1 MGHKVSREKVNVVV
15 SLRESLCRLDTL
27 KVSYRGRGCL
37 KRRRE
42 IACFTFP
49 VTGWWC
55 AEGIAAC
62 EAEGG
67 LRVPLAA
74 LKQKD
79 GNRTV
84 QLRCSSGRKTLL
96 KGSMSLERFL
106 DNVEFL
112 HFSLFCDSQDPSV
125 AYTSMRCNG
134 RRCDEAARPPVYHQ
148 EKGVKEASSPAQA
161 STTQAGDGSAITQDS
176 TTQAADAGVITKV
189 STTETGDGSIITK
202 VSTTG
207 TGDGSVI
214 ITKVSTTETGDGS
227 AITKVSTTE
236 TGDGSAI
243 TKVSTTETG
252 DGSAITKVSTTETGD
267 GSVITKVSTT
277 QAGDGSIITK
287 VSTTETGDGG
297 AITKVSTTQAGD
309 AGVITKASTNCETN
323 VVSPPRGTTKN
334 STSKTLRRRKTK
346 KPKCRPRGTDTVTPE
361 GHSAPYTWTDA
372 FMDGTAIC
380 SVVLSCVLLYWTD
393 WGRAATP
400 TWRP

>member
-176 TTQAADAGVITKV
+176 TTQAGN
-189 STTETGDGSIITK
+189 
-202 VSTTG
+202 
-207 TGDGSVI
+207 
-214 ITKVSTTETGDGS
+214 GS
-227 AITKVSTTE
+227 A
-236 TGDGSAI
+236 
-243 TKVSTTETG
+243 
-252 DGSAITKVSTTETGD
+252 
-267 GSVITKVSTT
+267 
-277 QAGDGSIITK
+277 ITK

>member
-176 TTQAADAGVITKV
+176 TTQAGNGSAITKVSTTETGDESAITQASTTQAADAGVITKV

-236 TGDGSAI
+236 TGDGSA
-243 TKVSTTETG
+243 
-252 DGSAITKVSTTETGD
+252 
-267 GSVITKVSTT
+267 
-277 QAGDGSIITK
+277 ITK

>member
-79 GNRTV
+79 GSRTV
-84 QLRCSSGRKTLL
+84 QLRCTSGRKTLL

-106 DNVEFL
+106 DNIEFL

-134 RRCDEAARPPVYHQ
+134 RRCDEAARPPVCHQ
-148 EKGVKEASSPAQA
+148 EKGVKEASNPAQA
-161 STTQAGDGSAITQDS
+161 STTQAGDESAITQAS

-202 VSTTG
+202 VSTTE
-207 TGDGSVI
+207 TGDGSI

-236 TGDGSAI
+236 T
-243 TKVSTTETG
+243 
-252 DGSAITKVSTTETGD
+252 
-267 GSVITKVSTT
+267 
-277 QAGDGSIITK
+277 
-287 VSTTETGDGG
+287 
-297 AITKVSTTQAGD
+297 GD

>member
-79 GNRTV
+79 GSRTV

-106 DNVEFL
+106 DNIEFL

-134 RRCDEAARPPVYHQ
+134 RRCDEAARPPVCHQ
-148 EKGVKEASSPAQA
+148 EKGVKEASNPA
-161 STTQAGDGSAITQDS
+161 QDS
-176 TTQAADAGVITKV
+176 TTQAGNGSAITKV

-207 TGDGSVI
+207 
-214 ITKVSTTETGDGS
+214 TGDGS

-252 DGSAITKVSTTETGD
+252 DGS
-267 GSVITKVSTT
+267 
-277 QAGDGSIITK
+277 
-287 VSTTETGDGG
+287 

-361 GHSAPYTWTDA
+361 RHSAPYTWTDA

>member
-79 GNRTV
+79 GSRTV

-106 DNVEFL
+106 DNIEFL

-134 RRCDEAARPPVYHQ
+134 RRCDEAARPPVCHQ
-148 EKGVKEASSPAQA
+148 EKGVKEASNPA
-161 STTQAGDGSAITQDS
+161 QDS
-176 TTQAADAGVITKV
+176 TTQAGNGSAITKV
-189 STTETGDGSIITK
+189 STTE
-202 VSTTG
+202 

-227 AITKVSTTE
+227 
-236 TGDGSAI
+236 
-243 TKVSTTETG
+243 
-252 DGSAITKVSTTETGD
+252 
-267 GSVITKVSTT
+267 
-277 QAGDGSIITK
+277 
-287 VSTTETGDGG
+287 

-361 GHSAPYTWTDA
+361 RHSAPYTWTDA

>member
-176 TTQAADAGVITKV
+176 TTQAGNGSAITKVSTTETGDESAITQASTTQAADAGVITKV
-189 STTETGDGSIITK
+189 STTE
-202 VSTTG
+202 

-227 AITKVSTTE
+227 A
-236 TGDGSAI
+236 
-243 TKVSTTETG
+243 
-252 DGSAITKVSTTETGD
+252 
-267 GSVITKVSTT
+267 
-277 QAGDGSIITK
+277 ITK

>member
-176 TTQAADAGVITKV
+176 TTQAGNGSAITKV

-207 TGDGSVI
+207 
-214 ITKVSTTETGDGS
+214 
-227 AITKVSTTE
+227 

>member
-79 GNRTV
+79 GSRTV
-84 QLRCSSGRKTLL
+84 QLRCTSGRKTLL

-106 DNVEFL
+106 DNIEFL

-134 RRCDEAARPPVYHQ
+134 RRCDEAARPPVCHQ
-148 EKGVKEASSPAQA
+148 EKGVKEASNPAQA

-176 TTQAADAGVITKV
+176 TTQAGNGSAITKV
-189 STTETGDGSIITK
+189 STTETGDESAITQA
-202 VSTTG
+202 STTQAADAG
-207 TGDGSVI
+207 V

-243 TKVSTTETG
+243 TKVSTTET
-252 DGSAITKVSTTETGD
+252 
-267 GSVITKVSTT
+267 
-277 QAGDGSIITK
+277 
-287 VSTTETGDGG
+287 
-297 AITKVSTTQAGD
+297 GD